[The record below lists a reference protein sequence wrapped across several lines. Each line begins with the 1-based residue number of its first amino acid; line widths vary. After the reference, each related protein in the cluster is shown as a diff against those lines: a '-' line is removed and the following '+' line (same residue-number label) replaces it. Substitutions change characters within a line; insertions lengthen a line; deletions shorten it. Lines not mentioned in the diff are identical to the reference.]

1 MHATESF
8 WSSIAEEVRQTLKS
22 YLIQLRKQ
30 LGTHL
35 EAIIVYGSLARGE
48 FVVGRSNI
56 NILLVVK
63 ECSRHILTSC
73 GTLQRRWAKEGIV
86 APLLVT
92 EEDLKQSFDLF
103 PLEYGEIKEHHVL
116 LEGQDPFLTCQINY
130 GNLRVQCEQEIRGN
144 LLRVRQRF
152 IEGWA
157 RPEAIQALL
166 PISFTA
172 LLPCLR
178 SVLRLLGHPSNGSTG
193 DTLDRLSGAI
203 QFDQTVLQ
211 EVFNM
216 KRGMSSPGVHELPYL
231 YERYLQTMYDLVC
244 RVEALKVEGRL

>member
-1 MHATESF
+1 MPGAESF
-8 WSSIAEEVRQTLKS
+8 WSSIPEEVRHTLKS

-30 LGTHL
+30 LGAHL
-35 EAIIVYGSLARGE
+35 EAIIVYGSLARAE

-56 NILLVVK
+56 NLLLVVK
-63 ECSRHILTSC
+63 EGSREILTLC

-86 APLLVT
+86 APLILT
-92 EEDLKQSFDLF
+92 KEDLNQSIDLF
-103 PLEYGEIKEHHVL
+103 PLEYGDLKAHYVL
-116 LEGQDPFLTCQINY
+116 LEGQDPFLTCHIND

-144 LLRVRQRF
+144 FLRVRQRF
-152 IEGWA
+152 IEGGA

-166 PISFTA
+166 PLSFTS

-193 DTLDRLSGAI
+193 DVLDRLPEAI

-216 KRGMSSPGVHELPYL
+216 KRGMSSPGVQELPHL
-231 YERYLQTMYDLVC
+231 YERYLQTLHDLVV
-244 RVEALKVEGRL
+244 RIAELKAKDQW